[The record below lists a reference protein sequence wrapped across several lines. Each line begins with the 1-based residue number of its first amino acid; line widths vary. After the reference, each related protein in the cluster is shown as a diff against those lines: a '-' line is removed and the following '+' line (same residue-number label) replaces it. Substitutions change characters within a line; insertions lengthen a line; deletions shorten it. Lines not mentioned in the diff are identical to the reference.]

1 MSSERLLALAGLV
14 TALLLLTRLGPPAV
28 RSWRIYAGTRSRRM
42 ADAGPLEIPAP
53 PAVAARLEELRSL
66 GFSRIGERYIRL
78 PNTPVRYDWV
88 MGEPSGETYALGVVS
103 VIGGF
108 LIALYSSFDDSTW
121 VMTTFP
127 RGETIDRPTFHAAFV
142 DTSLAD
148 ALTAHR
154 ATVARLALQH
164 GRPRRVL
171 TMADSLRMDADYR
184 SHHGGLTLTRLT
196 TRVIWPALAA
206 TLLAVVCALLLVV
219 AR

>member
-1 MSSERLLALAGLV
+1 MSPERLLALAGLV

-108 LIALYSSFDDSTW
+108 LVALYSSFDDSTW

-127 RGETIDRPTFHAAFV
+127 RGETIDRRSTPRSSTPVSRTRSRPTGRR
-142 DTSLAD
+142 SPGLRCS
-148 ALTAHR
+148 TA
-154 ATVARLALQH
+154 
-164 GRPRRVL
+164 GRG
-171 TMADSLRMDADYR
+171 A
-184 SHHGGLTLTRLT
+184 
-196 TRVIWPALAA
+196 
-206 TLLAVVCALLLVV
+206 C
-219 AR
+219 